1 MDRAERIAM
10 RPAGRAPVRRGPALG
25 AGLAAL
31 ALALAAAPGV
41 ARAGVS
47 RVGVVVATAVNMSDA
62 DADALASRLG
72 EALRGKLEVDVVAG
86 ADARRRL
93 PPAGVPDDCVARPDC
108 VRDVAVRLG
117 GDELLF
123 LFVVRIG
130 PHVQIDVTW
139 SDPDAGSIASRSAL
153 IVPAAG
159 GAEEDRVFEAAPGR
173 LLPHASPR
181 APQLGEPEPDREPA
195 TELVS
200 SPTPMPERRGRH
212 INAGALVSGVVSV
225 AALATGVGFAVAAR
239 EDYDQLE
246 EDGCDVTACPRV
258 NRRVDRME
266 RRALAADILFAGA
279 GVAAATGIIFY
290 LTSGGGSE
298 SRMEI
303 GAAPRAGGG
312 ALLSLGGVF

>member
-1 MDRAERIAM
+1 MVQAEDRM
-10 RPAGRAPVRRGPALG
+10 VGRPAWRPRGRRSALC

-31 ALALAAAPGV
+31 VLAAAPGV

-72 EALRGKLEVDVVAG
+72 EAVRGKLEVDVVAG
-86 ADARRRL
+86 TDARRRL

-108 VRDVAVRLG
+108 VRDVADRLG

-139 SDPDAGSIASRSAL
+139 SDPDAGAIASRSAL
-153 IVPAAG
+153 IVPATG

-181 APQLGEPEPDREPA
+181 APQASEPDREHA

-212 INAGALVSGVVSV
+212 INTGALVSGVVSV

-246 EDGCDVTACPRV
+246 EDGCDVTACRGV

-266 RRALAADILFAGA
+266 HRALAADILFAGA

-290 LTSGGGSE
+290 LTSGAGSE
-298 SRMEI
+298 SRLEI

-312 ALLSLGGVF
+312 ALLSLGGAF